1 MSDCDNHSLR
11 SLNDDDRAYMLS
23 NDDDNY
29 SVVTDDLS
37 EKSVEKKPVK
47 RGRNNWLYDDVKSS
61 DPGYHRIVKAHDGI
75 KTKTEVY
82 STPFTP
88 STMIRDAITGYKHHE
103 YRVGSWHEDLFFKV
117 IETSGNVGK
126 GLFCL
131 YYDSPEQY
139 ERHMKG
145 TVSDTVKRTWTEKF
159 ASAQARLEH

>member
-1 MSDCDNHSLR
+1 
-11 SLNDDDRAYMLS
+11 
-23 NDDDNY
+23 
-29 SVVTDDLS
+29 
-37 EKSVEKKPVK
+37 
-47 RGRNNWLYDDVKSS
+47 
-61 DPGYHRIVKAHDGI
+61 
-75 KTKTEVY
+75 
-82 STPFTP
+82 
-88 STMIRDAITGYKHHE
+88 MIRDAITGYKHHE